1 MLLPF
6 LGCWFGY
13 YASRTITVQLH
24 QTSALI
30 ILIFC
35 LLFYYFCHK
44 LDGFRTSLFRIG
56 EIITGQILSVGITD
70 LAVYVIIWMQSP
82 CIPNLLPGIGAL
94 LAQGVLISGWAVLN
108 HRLYFKAMIIPA
120 IIYII
125 FEAIVISIYGAK
137 GTNHFSVLFLIICLI
152 LVPLQC
158 IAEEYIFRG
167 LIMQSLG
174 SWFKIPILVL
184 IVQAIIFAVTH
195 GYNSLGVFGVF
206 VSGLV
211 LGFFA
216 WKTKGLEVSAALHTV
231 NNLVAAITVMFGLD
245 MTSTNIALNDVILT
259 IVLQIV
265 LFAAIYYAGQKT
277 YWFGEINN

>member
-1 MLLPF
+1 MTEKSDFITYPATFENYKWYKPILVIIVTIVMFAIFFGIVIAAFSSLYGWNFLMSMTQGYEVMNTEAGQIFTDLGIIIFLP
-6 LGCWFGY
+6 
-13 YASRTITVQLH
+13 
-24 QTSALI
+24 
-30 ILIFC
+30 
-35 LLFYYFCHK
+35 
-44 LDGFRTSLFRIG
+44 SLFIATKIVKDRPFSSYSSSRG
-56 EIITGQILSVGITD
+56 
-70 LAVYVIIWMQSP
+70 
-82 CIPNLLPGIGAL
+82 
-94 LAQGVLISGWAVLN
+94 GWN

-125 FEAIVISIYGAK
+125 FEAIVISINGAK
-137 GTNHFSVLFLIICLI
+137 GTNHFSVLFLIACLI

-259 IVLQIV
+259 IVLEIV

-277 YWFGEINN
+277 DWFGEINN

>member
-1 MLLPF
+1 MTEKSDFITYPTTFENYKWYKPLLVIIVTIVMFAIFFGIVIAAFSSFYGWNFLMSMTQGYEVMNTEAGQIFTDLGIIILLP
-6 LGCWFGY
+6 
-13 YASRTITVQLH
+13 
-24 QTSALI
+24 
-30 ILIFC
+30 
-35 LLFYYFCHK
+35 
-44 LDGFRTSLFRIG
+44 SLFVATKIVKDRPFSSYSSSRG
-56 EIITGQILSVGITD
+56 
-70 LAVYVIIWMQSP
+70 
-82 CIPNLLPGIGAL
+82 
-94 LAQGVLISGWAVLN
+94 GWN

-125 FEAIVISIYGAK
+125 FEAIVISINGAK
-137 GTNHFSVLFLIICLI
+137 GTNHFSVLFLIACLI

-158 IAEEYIFRG
+158 IAEEHIFRG

-174 SWFKIPILVL
+174 SWFKMPILVL
-184 IVQAIIFAVTH
+184 ILQAIIFAVTH
-195 GYNSLGVFGVF
+195 GYNSIGVFGVF
-206 VSGLV
+206 ISGLV

-216 WKTKGLEVSAALHTV
+216 WKTNGLEVSSALHTV

-277 YWFGEINN
+277 DWFGEIKN